1 VNRVPLPIEW
11 LSDNGSP
18 YTARETRALTRPLR
32 VEDRHGPPLF
42 GVEQFVEM
50 RVPAVHTRRADR
62 FDFLLWQF
70 GGTDEEQRADARRG
84 VHQDL
89 PREGDAL
96 AQRTSQNA
104 ARFLGL
110 YPDRRAVLL
119 TLAASCGFP
128 TPPCLLE
135 GLGIVQFGR
144 DNPFVSR
151 GWK

>member
-1 VNRVPLPIEW
+1 M
-11 LSDNGSP
+11 SDRRPEFIGTN
-18 YTARETRALTRPLR
+18 LT
-32 VEDRHGPPLF
+32 
-42 GVEQFVEM
+42 
-50 RVPAVHTRRADR
+50 T
-62 FDFLLWQF
+62 
-70 GGTDEEQRADARRG
+70 GTDEEQRADARRG

-96 AQRTSQNA
+96 AQRASQNA

-119 TLAASCGFP
+119 TLTASCGFP